1 MNATHE
7 RSTERAGEQR
17 ERPKGLAFALALGL
31 ALLTLA
37 AYSGAQTLGFVSLD
51 DPQYVV
57 TNPIVL
63 RGLTSDGLRYAFT
76 TTDLGNWHPLTWLS
90 HMAVAQLAVAAPAP
104 HHEVN
109 VALHLACVVI
119 LFAFLTQ
126 TTRAP
131 WPAALAA
138 GLFAVHPLH
147 VESVAWVA
155 ERKDVLSTL
164 FWLLAMLAHA
174 RWAATG
180 RRACWW
186 GTIAAMALGLMSK
199 PMLVTLPLALLLL
212 DFWPLRRFGRVS
224 ASRLVL
230 EKLPLFALAVAASAV
245 TLWAQAA
252 EGAMKAIE
260 RPSLGLRLA
269 NAVRSCG
276 VYLLQTVWPVDLAVF
291 YPYPDSIP
299 ASDVALAALAL
310 VALSAGAWL
319 AVRRAPWLTMG
330 WLWFL
335 VTLLPVLGLV
345 QVGAQAHA
353 DRYVYVPHIG
363 LFAALAYGIERLAAR
378 GPVARFSN
386 VAMSLAA
393 LGACTVLTRAQVSLW
408 RNDHV
413 LFEHSIEAAGGS
425 PVAHDALGRALQA
438 EGKLGPAMEQYR
450 AAIRL
455 RPSYASAWVNLGTA
469 LDGSGDAAGA
479 LACFETATQ
488 AAPELVEAWVNLGSA
503 LGRSQR
509 PAEAA
514 AALDRALALDPDHPG
529 ALLNSA
535 LNDFLRGE
543 RPRAAAHFRRAVAVD
558 PALRDDDQALVF
570 AWMLATDSDAA
581 ARDGE
586 LAGGI
591 ALAALERRGARD
603 VQALEILAA
612 AEAER
617 GRFDAAI
624 ERALAAL
631 AAAESSGLEQDAARL
646 RAELELYRA
655 GRPMR
660 TP

>member
-1 MNATHE
+1 MNATPE
-7 RSTERAGEQR
+7 RSAERGGEQR
-17 ERPKGLAFALALGL
+17 EPAQALVLALALGL

-37 AYSGAQTLGFVSLD
+37 AYSGSRALGFVSLD
-51 DPQYVV
+51 DPQYVA

-63 RGLTSDGLRYAFT
+63 RGLTSEGLRYAFT

-90 HMAVAQLAVAAPAP
+90 HMAVAQFAGAAPAA
-104 HHEVN
+104 HHAVN
-109 VALHLACVVI
+109 VALHMGCVLL
-119 LFAFLTQ
+119 LFAFLLQ

-131 WPAALAA
+131 WPAAFAA

-174 RWAATG
+174 RWAATE
-180 RRACWW
+180 RRAWWW

-224 ASRLVL
+224 SARLVV

-252 EGAMKAIE
+252 EGAMQAIE
-260 RPSLGLRLA
+260 RPSVGLRLA

-310 VALSAGAWL
+310 AAFSAGAWL
-319 AVRRAPWLTMG
+319 AVRRAPWCTMG

-353 DRYVYVPHIG
+353 DRYAYVPHIG
-363 LFAALAYGIERLAAR
+363 LFAALAYGIQRLAAR
-378 GPVARFSN
+378 GTLARFSN

-393 LGACTVLTRAQVSLW
+393 LSACTVLTRAQVSPW
-408 RNDHV
+408 QNDHV
-413 LFEHSIEAAGGS
+413 LFEHTIAAAGGS

-438 EGKLGPAMEQYR
+438 EGKLGPAMEHYR
-450 AAIRL
+450 AAIQL

-469 LDGSGDAAGA
+469 LDASGDAPGA
-479 LACFETATQ
+479 LASFETAAQ

-503 LGRSQR
+503 LGRAQR

-514 AALDRALALDPDHPG
+514 AALDRALALDPDNPG
-529 ALLNSA
+529 ALMNSA
-535 LNDFLRGE
+535 LNDFLRGA
-543 RPRAAAHFRRAVAVD
+543 PARAAEHFRRAVAVD

-586 LAGGI
+586 LAAEI

-603 VQALEILAA
+603 IQALEVLAA

-617 GRFDAAI
+617 GRFEAAI
-624 ERALAAL
+624 ERARAAL
-631 AAAESSGLEQDAARL
+631 AAAESSGVQQHAALL

-660 TP
+660 AP